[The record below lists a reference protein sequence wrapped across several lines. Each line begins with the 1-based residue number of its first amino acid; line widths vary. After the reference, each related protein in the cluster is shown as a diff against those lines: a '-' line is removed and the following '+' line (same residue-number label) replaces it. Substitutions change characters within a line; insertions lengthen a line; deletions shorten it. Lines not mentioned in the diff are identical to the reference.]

1 MSLDKI
7 KRLRE
12 ATSLAI
18 GDCKKA
24 LEEAGGDFDK
34 ALTVLKKRG
43 VEVLQKKKQRQ
54 ASQGLIEAYIHF
66 GGNFGA
72 LVEVNCETDFV
83 AHTDVF
89 KKFVKDLAMHIA
101 AAHPLY
107 LKKDD
112 IPKEQL
118 KAVPDIDEYVEA
130 HCLFS
135 QPFVKDTS
143 LTIQQYLE
151 QVISKVGE
159 NVVVR
164 RFTRFEMGEEADEN

>member
-1 MSLDKI
+1 MTLDKI

-18 GDCKKA
+18 GECKKA

-34 ALTVLKKRG
+34 ALTVLKNKG
-43 VEVLQKKKQRQ
+43 VEILEKKKQRQ

-101 AAHPLY
+101 AAHPSFV
-107 LKKDD
+107 KKDD
-112 IPKEQL
+112 IPRDNLASIGDLDGYALE
-118 KAVPDIDEYVEA
+118 
-130 HCLFS
+130 HCLLS

-159 NVVVR
+159 NVIVK
-164 RFTRFEMGEEADEN
+164 RFTRFEIGEEPDEN